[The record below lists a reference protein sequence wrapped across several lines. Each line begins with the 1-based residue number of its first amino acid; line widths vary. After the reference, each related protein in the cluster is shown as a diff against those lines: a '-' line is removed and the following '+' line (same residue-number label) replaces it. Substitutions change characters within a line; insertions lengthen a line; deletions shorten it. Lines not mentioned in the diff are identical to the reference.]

1 MALPKDVTRLIEN
14 FQTHFSD
21 YKKNTYNEARLRKE
35 YLDPFFEALGWDMA
49 NKQGHHEA
57 YKEVIHEDSVK
68 VGGSMKAP
76 DYSFRIGGVRKFFL
90 EAKKPSVFIKEE
102 IPSAYQIRRYA
113 WSAGLPL
120 SILSDF
126 EEFAVYDTSIRPKP
140 DDKASTARV
149 FYCSFNEYE
158 KHWDYLYNTFSK
170 EAIFKGSFDNYA
182 RDAKAK
188 KGTSTVDREFL
199 KEIEK
204 WRFELAKNIA
214 LRNNLSTREI
224 NYAVQLTID
233 RVLFLRICEDRGIE
247 DYEQLRNLCAKKEIY
262 KNLFSIF
269 DKADKKYNS
278 GLFHFKQEKEI
289 NTPPDTVTPGIT
301 IDDKILKEIL
311 SRLYYPDSPYEFSVI
326 SADILGNV
334 YEQFLGKVIVP
345 KGKSAIVEEKP
356 EVRKAGGVY
365 YTPKYIVD
373 YIVENTLGEAL
384 KNKTPRMIAGEA
396 KGHNPLRLVDPAC
409 GSGSFLIAAYDYL
422 LKWHRDWYASHT
434 PEKFKKAV
442 FKGAGNQWYL
452 TTSEKKKI
460 LTNNIF
466 GVDIDPQAVEVTK
479 LNLLLKVLEDESK
492 ETINSQMKIFHER
505 VLPDLGNNIKCG
517 NSLIG
522 SDFYGSP
529 ESSRRLDTPL
539 RGTRRPSEAGVQQ
552 NLFETMSEDEK
563 EKINVF
569 DWEEEWPEIFGRGVS
584 RYKSQS
590 DSLDDRD
597 DSRKNA
603 KSGGF
608 DVVIGNPP
616 YVFGLSTHEKNFF
629 QSKYVSAQ
637 YQLDL
642 YPLFIEQAVTIAK
655 KNGSISFITPNSWLK
670 NLMMKNLRKYLL
682 DKISFLKIVPNLA
695 NVFKGASVDALVFI
709 AANHESKANTKIKI
723 YEYKNKFE
731 KLHDYSQEKLRS
743 NIDFV
748 FDVNINETVGKIIDK
763 FKSLKFTFN
772 DIFDITRGVNPYDK
786 YTGQSAETIKNKIYH
801 ANYKKDK
808 TFVPEIRGKHVS
820 RYNYLWDNEHFIS
833 YGKWLA
839 APRDMK
845 YFSGER
851 ILLREI
857 LGETLISTYLDEDF
871 INDRSLY
878 NAKLKENHKLNIK
891 YAQGLLA
898 SKLYVYCFRYIK
910 NEFDDLFPKIRVAEF
925 KQLPIR
931 VIDFDNPDDKAM
943 HNQMVQLVD
952 RMLTLNKRLPEIPT
966 PHEKTR
972 VQREIDATDRE
983 IDRLVYR
990 LYDLTEAEIKIVENN

>member
-1 MALPKDVTRLIEN
+1 MAIPKDLSRLLEN
-14 FQTHFSD
+14 FQEHISD

-35 YLDPFFEALGWDMA
+35 YLDPFFEVLGWDMA
-49 NKQGHHEA
+49 NKQGHAEA
-57 YKEVIHEDSVK
+57 YKEVIHEDAIK

-90 EAKKPSVFIKEE
+90 EAKKPSVHIKEE
-102 IPSAYQIRRYA
+102 ISSAYQIRRYA

-126 EEFAVYDTSIRPKP
+126 EELAVYDTSIRPKP
-140 DDKASTARV
+140 DDKASNARV
-149 FYCSFNEYE
+149 FYCKFDEYE
-158 KHWDYLYNTFSK
+158 KHWDYLSNTFSK
-170 EAIFKGSFDNYA
+170 EAILKGSFDKYA

-204 WRFELAKNIA
+204 WRLELAKNIA
-214 LRNNLSTREI
+214 LRNNLSTREL

-247 DYEQLRNLCAKKEIY
+247 DYEQLRNLCAQKDIY

-269 DKADKKYNS
+269 DKADQKYNS

-345 KGKSAIVEEKP
+345 KGKSAVVEEKP

-384 KNKTPRMIAGEA
+384 KNKTPRMVAGEA
-396 KGHNPLRLVDPAC
+396 KEHSPLRLVDPAC
-409 GSGSFLIAAYDYL
+409 GSGSFLIAAYDFL
-422 LKWHRDWYASHT
+422 LKWHRDWYANHT
-434 PEKFKKAV
+434 PQKFKKAV
-442 FKGAGNQWYL
+442 FKGAGDQWYL

-492 ETINSQMKIFHER
+492 ETIHSQMQMFHER
-505 VLPDLGNNIKCG
+505 VLPDLGDNIKCG

-522 SDFYGSP
+522 SDFYESP
-529 ESSRRLDTPL
+529 RRLDTPL
-539 RGTRRPSEAGVQQ
+539 RGTRRPAEGVQQ

-569 DWEEEWPEIFGRGVS
+569 DWEEEWPEIFGRLDTS
-584 RYKSQS
+584 LRDTRRPS
-590 DSLDDRD
+590 DS
-597 DSRKNA
+597 SKNA
-603 KSGGF
+603 KNDDRGGF

-616 YVFGLSTHEKNFF
+616 YGNIFENENIFNYVNRVFACAEYKIDSYTVFIEK
-629 QSKYVSAQ
+629 A
-637 YQLDL
+637 YQLSNK
-642 YPLFIEQAVTIAK
+642 YAFIGLIIPYTFVSGIYFSKTRALLNEIDIKKIIILGKKVFSDAEVDTVILILSKENKTNSTNKCIKIADYRELV
-655 KNGSISFITPNSWLK
+655 SI
-670 NLMMKNLRKYLL
+670 
-682 DKISFLKIVPNLA
+682 DFLK
-695 NVFKGASVDALVFI
+695 
-709 AANHESKANTKIKI
+709 
-723 YEYKNKFE
+723 
-731 KLHDYSQEKLRS
+731 
-743 NIDFV
+743 
-748 FDVNINETVGKIIDK
+748 
-763 FKSLKFTFN
+763 
-772 DIFDITRGVNPYDK
+772 
-786 YTGQSAETIKNKIYH
+786 
-801 ANYKKDK
+801 
-808 TFVPEIRGKHVS
+808 
-820 RYNYLWDNEHFIS
+820 
-833 YGKWLA
+833 
-839 APRDMK
+839 
-845 YFSGER
+845 
-851 ILLREI
+851 
-857 LGETLISTYLDEDF
+857 
-871 INDRSLY
+871 
-878 NAKLKENHKLNIK
+878 NIK
-891 YAQGLLA
+891 YISTEKNAVFLNYGKYLILNSTEKINVF
-898 SKLYVYCFRYIK
+898 SKIIK
-910 NEFDDLFPKIRVAEF
+910 NHPNLENYGEFYHGLQSRGDKKAISIIKLKDKNCMPLIKGSDFNRYTFNSKKKYFIYENNNIKSGGNLFYHHQHAKIIIRTTADSIIATIDYEKNICLNSINILIIKKEFNIKLEYLLGILNSSLINYWYMMTVQEVGKTFAEV
-925 KQLPIR
+925 KIIYLKNIPIR

-943 HNQMVQLVD
+943 HDQMVQLVD

-983 IDRLVYR
+983 IDGLVYR
-990 LYDLTEAEIKIVENN
+990 LYDLTDEEVRIVEG